1 MLHDNTTFAKDE
13 LRYHAID
20 FEATGLT
27 FDADPTS
34 VIIHHGGSA
43 TALLRENGDT
53 TADADSLAEVLTEYA
68 GIPVTVQTAET
79 VEGFLTDLQ
88 GVLTDE
94 LDRDAQDVLV
104 FFNGNPTGRQ
114 KGYDVPL
121 IRHTTLRT
129 PGAPFP
135 LMGAKYADLLDA
147 ASYGE
152 VYVREDTVTDSAL
165 DKATYKDDV
174 VALCDAF
181 GVAPSDGTN
190 KPDYVTAAVENI
202 DAGDIRSFAEE
213 NFDKDLSYP
222 VDNSQENLYER
233 FGGKPLDYDT
243 FEDSSEAVTAWES
256 GDYEGLLAHNLADVV
271 MTTFLT
277 ERLLDVCAFP
287 RVRRLN

>member
-1 MLHDNTTFAKDE
+1 MLHENTTFAKDE

-34 VIIHHGGSA
+34 VVIHHGVSA
-43 TALLRENGDT
+43 TALLRENDDHAADT
-53 TADADSLAEVLTEYA
+53 DALAGALTEMA
-68 GIPVTVQTAET
+68 GVPVSVEMSET

-88 GVLTDE
+88 GILTE
-94 LDRDAQDVLV
+94 TVVRDARDVLV

-121 IRHTTLRT
+121 IRHATLRT
-129 PGAPFP
+129 PGSPFP
-135 LMGAKYADLLDA
+135 LMGFKYADLMDA
-147 ASYGE
+147 TGYGE
-152 VYVREDTVTDSAL
+152 VYVREDTVTESAL
-165 DKATYKDDV
+165 DKSTYKGDV
-174 VALCDAF
+174 VALCNDHAIEPN
-181 GVAPSDGTN
+181 GGTN

-202 DAGDIRSFAEE
+202 EAEEIRAYAEE
-213 NFDKDLSYP
+213 NFDKSLSYP

-233 FGGKPLDYDT
+233 FGGAPLDYDG
-243 FEDSSEAVTAWES
+243 FEDSSEAITAWEN
-256 GDYEGLLAHNLADVV
+256 GDYKALLAHNLADVV
-271 MTTFLT
+271 MTNFLT